1 MSLTQCQTGRRH
13 FCVYMEFL
21 LLSTPCTV
29 INFYSEYYIN
39 TTRRAYHAKN
49 KISGIYFHSHHIRL
63 YDLHHPLHPDLHRL
77 HNSTTDEPARN
88 HRILWLHLKS
98 DLDMD
103 WDHLP
108 ELHHGLP
115 TPDPDRRTALPLHLP
130 PPIRHH
136 SPGLR
141 KLTCLNNIKT
151 ILFLIISMI
160 SYRMVFIFLNEISII
175 TNLISIF
182 IFVKTSQQRFFDA

>member
-49 KISGIYFHSHHIRL
+49 KISRIYFHSHHIRL
-63 YDLHHPLHPDLHRL
+63 YDLHYGCLQRCHPYRRTSGSYIRTRTTFLSTGMAHRIPLRILHRQQNLKILRIPRSQTRRPPNLHHPLHPDLHRL
-77 HNSTTDEPARN
+77 HNGTTHEPARN
-88 HRILWLHLKS
+88 HRILRLHLKS

-103 WDHLP
+103 
-108 ELHHGLP
+108 
-115 TPDPDRRTALPLHLP
+115 
-130 PPIRHH
+130 
-136 SPGLR
+136 
-141 KLTCLNNIKT
+141 
-151 ILFLIISMI
+151 
-160 SYRMVFIFLNEISII
+160 
-175 TNLISIF
+175 
-182 IFVKTSQQRFFDA
+182 